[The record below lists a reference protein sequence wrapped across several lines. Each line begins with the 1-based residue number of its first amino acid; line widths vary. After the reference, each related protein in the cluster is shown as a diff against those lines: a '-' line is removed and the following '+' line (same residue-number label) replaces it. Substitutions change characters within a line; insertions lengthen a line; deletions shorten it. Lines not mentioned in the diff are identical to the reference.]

1 MSSLK
6 KINEVRRTVLSVLTK
21 NIGTST
27 TTPKGKPLNR
37 DEVKRI
43 LIVRPNHRLGNQLLM
58 TPLIQEVQQTFPNCK
73 IDLFVKGFVAPILF
87 KNYDNIDQILRLP
100 KKPFKELGTYIQ
112 GWLKIRTKRYD
123 IAINVTNGSSSG
135 RLLTKFSRA
144 TYKFY
149 GDNMTDTHFSATDY
163 MHIAKRPVCSLRD
176 CLSMLGVSL
185 TDREIPSLDLK
196 LSSSEITEGKKLLNN
211 LIADKEAKTICLF
224 TFATGTKC
232 YTEAW
237 WNEFYEK
244 LKAAYPHF
252 NMIEILPVENI
263 SKIGFKEPSFY
274 SKDVR
279 EMAAVMANT
288 DVFIGADSGIMHLA
302 SSAKVPTFGLFSVT
316 SPEMYEPYNNGS
328 RALNTN
334 ELSIDEMIA
343 IIDKVLS
350 AK

>member
-27 TTPKGKPLNR
+27 TILKGKPLNR
-37 DEVKRI
+37 NEIKRV

-100 KKPFKELGTYIQ
+100 KKPFKELGIYIQ
-112 GWLKIRTKRYD
+112 GWLKIRKQRYD
-123 IAINVTNGSSSG
+123 IAINVTKGSSSG
-135 RLLTKFSRA
+135 RLLTKFARA
-144 TYKFY
+144 KYKFY
-149 GDNMTDTHFSATDY
+149 GDDMPDTHFSAADY
-163 MHIAKRPVCSLRD
+163 LHIAKRPVCSLRD
-176 CLSMLGVSL
+176 CLSKLGISF

-196 LSSSEITEGKKLLNN
+196 LSSSEIAEGKKLLHN
-211 LIADKEAKTICLF
+211 LIADKEARTICLF
-224 TFATGTKC
+224 TYATGSKC

-237 WNEFYEK
+237 WEEFYGK
-244 LKAAYPHF
+244 LKSAFPHF
-252 NMIEILPVENI
+252 NMVEILPVENI

-279 EMAAVMANT
+279 EMAAIMANT

-302 SSAKVPTFGLFSVT
+302 SSAKIPSFGLFSVT
-316 SPEMYEPYNNGS
+316 SPEVYAPYNNGS
-328 RALNTN
+328 RALHTN

-343 IIDKVLS
+343 EINKVLS
-350 AK
+350 A